1 MSKPLRGTVE
11 FPDGW
16 EIDDYGEQ
24 LKLVSDEGDIRENDL
39 YDRENRHL
47 IHVSVGN
54 EWMLVPF
61 SALKRFVLEYESKH
75 GVL

>member
-1 MSKPLRGTVE
+1 M
-11 FPDGW
+11 
-16 EIDDYGEQ
+16 
-24 LKLVSDEGDIRENDL
+24 KLVSDEGDIRENDL

-75 GVL
+75 GVI